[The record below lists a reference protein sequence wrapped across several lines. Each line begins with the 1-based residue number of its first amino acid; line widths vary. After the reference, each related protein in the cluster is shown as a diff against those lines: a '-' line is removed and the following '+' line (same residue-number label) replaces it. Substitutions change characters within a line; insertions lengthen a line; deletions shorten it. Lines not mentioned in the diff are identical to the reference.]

1 MQEKVTLTC
10 ELSRT
15 CAGST
20 QGIGL
25 GMLEGLARAARRG
38 DAKRIFLDVA
48 EDNEAARALY
58 HKLGFV
64 EVGRRKR
71 YYQRVGAEPVD
82 ALTLAWTL

>member
-25 GMLEGLARAARRG
+25 GMLEGLARAGADVVMHG
-38 DAKRIFLDVA
+38 LVSPEDAQKKQTNIEREFGVRCGHSAANVMQPA
-48 EDNEAARALY
+48 EI
-58 HKLGFV
+58 
-64 EVGRRKR
+64 R
-71 YYQRVGAEPVD
+71 YIHCF
-82 ALTLAWTL
+82 